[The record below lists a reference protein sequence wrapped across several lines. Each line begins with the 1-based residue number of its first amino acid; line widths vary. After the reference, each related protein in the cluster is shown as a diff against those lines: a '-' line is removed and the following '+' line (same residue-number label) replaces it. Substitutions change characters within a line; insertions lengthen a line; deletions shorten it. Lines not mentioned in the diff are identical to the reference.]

1 MNYATGCAFNMDEM
15 FMNFPYDKLEMSC
28 EDCKRINK
36 DPHRDVLVKKIF
48 RECVKEVL
56 NDIVDNNVTFVLPT
70 QGRFA
75 EMHVKRTYGEDF
87 KKARRHGKWRDV
99 DFLKSGFSGN
109 EIVLNIKSGN
119 LVKSKTVYV
128 DKNIKNKII
137 ENTNEGK
144 QYC

>member
-1 MNYATGCAFNMDEM
+1 MLASM
-15 FMNFPYDKLEMSC
+15 LI
-28 EDCKRINK
+28 INSTII
-36 DPHRDVLVKKIF
+36 LFFIF

-87 KKARRHGKWRDV
+87 KRARRSGKWRDV
-99 DFLKSGFSGN
+99 DFLSSGFSGN

-119 LVKSKTVYV
+119 FIKSKTVYV
-128 DKNIKNKII
+128 DKNIKNKIT
-137 ENTNEGK
+137 ENTNKGK

>member
-1 MNYATGCAFNMDEM
+1 MLLSYFLH
-15 FMNFPYDKLEMSC
+15 K
-28 EDCKRINK
+28 ED
-36 DPHRDVLVKKIF
+36 
-48 RECVKEVL
+48 
-56 NDIVDNNVTFVLPT
+56 
-70 QGRFA
+70 FA
-75 EMHVKRTYGEDF
+75 ENACQKEHTEKTL